1 MKQPIDLRPDHA
13 RIVHEIIARHL
24 PSGASV
30 RVFGSRAKW
39 SAKPHSDLD
48 LALKGKGP
56 LPRDVL
62 GDLAEAFSESDLPFR
77 VDVVDWH
84 SVAPSFQAVIDRDA
98 VLFSQAKQ
106 WETMT
111 LGKAG
116 VSLIDCVHATPKPA
130 IVGYPYI
137 AIPEMKDGRL
147 DFESA
152 RKITIEDF
160 TAWTRKAH
168 PRKDDVV
175 LSRRTNPGVTAPVG
189 DQSDFALGQNL
200 VLLRANGTRVAP
212 EFLRWLVSSP
222 QWWTQIQKFMNVGA
236 VFNSLKCADV
246 PNFEL
251 PIPPKE
257 EQLAIASTLAALDD
271 KIELNRRMNETL
283 ERQALAIFRDW
294 FVDFG
299 PVRRAQAGATDPVA
313 IMGGLTP
320 DPARAVHLAAFFPAA
335 FGNDGLPVG
344 WSDRPLDSIAEFL
357 NGLALQKHP
366 ATPGEPDL
374 PVIKIAELRNGLTE
388 RSNRAARTLPAKYI
402 IKDGDF
408 IFSWSGSL
416 MAKVWTEGEGALNQH
431 LFKVSS
437 DAYPQ
442 WFYALWVH
450 HHMPEF
456 QLIAASKATTMGHIQ
471 RMHLT
476 NAATVCP
483 PDPTLVAMSAVM
495 QPLWG
500 RMIHN
505 ELENRTLAET
515 RDYLLPRLM
524 SGAVRVGSSRLAA
537 EF

>member
-1 MKQPIDLRPDHA
+1 MQNAIMNMHVGTL
-13 RIVHEIIARHL
+13 I
-24 PSGASV
+24 
-30 RVFGSRAKW
+30 
-39 SAKPHSDLD
+39 PHFKKGDFDKLD
-48 LALKGKGP
+48 IP
-56 LPRDVL
+56 LPDEPTQR
-62 GDLAEAFSESDLPFR
+62 F
-77 VDVVDWH
+77 
-84 SVAPSFQAVIDRDA
+84 
-98 VLFSQAKQ
+98 
-106 WETMT
+106 
-111 LGKAG
+111 
-116 VSLIDCVHATPKPA
+116 
-130 IVGYPYI
+130 
-137 AIPEMKDGRL
+137 
-147 DFESA
+147 
-152 RKITIEDF
+152 
-160 TAWTRKAH
+160 
-168 PRKDDVV
+168 
-175 LSRRTNPGVTAPVG
+175 VG
-189 DQSDFALGQNL
+189 DFYL
-200 VLLRANGTRVAP
+200 
-212 EFLRWLVSSP
+212 
-222 QWWTQIQKFMNVGA
+222 A
-236 VFNSLKCADV
+236 VT
-246 PNFEL
+246 E
-251 PIPPKE
+251 
-257 EQLAIASTLAALDD
+257 

-283 ERQALAIFRDW
+283 EGMAQAIFRDW

-299 PVRRAQAGATDPVA
+299 PVRRALAGATDPVA

-320 DPARAVHLAAFFPAA
+320 DPTRAAHLAALFPAA

-344 WSDRPLDSIAEFL
+344 WSERPLDTIAEFL

-366 ATPGEPDL
+366 AKPGEPDL

-442 WFYALWVH
+442 WFYGLWVH

-471 RMHLT
+471 RMHLS

-483 PDPTLVAMSAVM
+483 PDPTIQAMSAVM
-495 QPLWG
+495 QPLWD

-524 SGAVRVGSSRLAA
+524 SGAVRVTPQAEAA
-537 EF
+537 

>member
-1 MKQPIDLRPDHA
+1 M
-13 RIVHEIIARHL
+13 IV
-24 PSGASV
+24 S
-30 RVFGSRAKW
+30 
-39 SAKPHSDLD
+39 
-48 LALKGKGP
+48 
-56 LPRDVL
+56 VL
-62 GDLAEAFSESDLPFR
+62 GDFFELQRGTTYKSALLGQPG
-77 VDVVDWH
+77 
-84 SVAPSFQAVIDRDA
+84 P
-98 VLFSQAKQ
+98 VL
-106 WETMT
+106 
-111 LGKAG
+111 LGLGSIARNGGFKG
-116 VSLIDCVHATPKPA
+116 DNLKTYGGPCDPRHLLTPGEIYVSLKDVTQSADLLGAVARLPA
-130 IVGYPYI
+130 RVPL
-137 AIPEMKDGRL
+137 GRL
-147 DFESA
+147 TQDTVKLVFKAEDAPRTYLYWLLQTPQSREYCRAHSTGTTNLGLARDDF
-152 RKITIEDF
+152 
-160 TAWTRKAH
+160 
-168 PRKDDVV
+168 
-175 LSRRTNPGVTAPVG
+175 L
-189 DQSDFALGQNL
+189 
-200 VLLRANGTRVAP
+200 
-212 EFLRWLVSSP
+212 
-222 QWWTQIQKFMNVGA
+222 
-236 VFNSLKCADV
+236 
-246 PNFEL
+246 NFEV
-251 PIPPKE
+251 PPLTPE
-257 EQLAIASTLAALDD
+257 RQWIVDLVQSIED

-283 ERQALAIFRDW
+283 EGMAQAIFRDW

-299 PVRRAQAGATDPVA
+299 PVRRALAGAADPVA

-320 DPARAVHLAAFFPAA
+320 NPARAAHLAALFPAA

-344 WSDRPLDSIAEFL
+344 WSERPLDTIAEFL

-366 ATPGEPDL
+366 AKPGEPDL

-442 WFYALWVH
+442 WFYGLWVH

-471 RMHLT
+471 RMHLS

-483 PDPTLVAMSAVM
+483 PDPTIQAMSAVM
-495 QPLWG
+495 QPLWD

-524 SGAVRVGSSRLAA
+524 SGAVRVTPQAEAA
-537 EF
+537 